1 MWFDTTQTHRIY
13 HHRKGKYVMKKR
25 AFAFHSRLDPHN
37 FGVRIQEEAKEAH
50 LPIEQSEKAF
60 NLRIDGNHG
69 GQVFYQARISENE
82 HGGSHIEGEIITI
95 PWNEA
100 KNRTKFQKVM
110 EVIGYI
116 LGGIALLPV
125 VVLIFLFLG
134 FYELFLL
141 FKNKGKRE
149 LPREEKN
156 LLDFMINK
164 MSCEQK

>member
-1 MWFDTTQTHRIY
+1 
-13 HHRKGKYVMKKR
+13 MKKR
-25 AFAFHSRLDPHN
+25 IFAFQSMSDPHH
-37 FGVRIQEEAKEAH
+37 FLTRIQEEVENAD
-50 LPIEQSEKAF
+50 LLMEQSENAF
-60 NLRIDGNHG
+60 KLRIDVNHG
-69 GQVFYQARISENE
+69 GQVFYQARISADE
-82 HGGSHIEGEIITI
+82 HGGSLIEGEIIAI

-100 KNRTKFQKVM
+100 KNRTKLQKVM

-116 LGGIALLPV
+116 LCVIVLLPV
-125 VVLIFLFLG
+125 IVLVFLFLG

-149 LPREEKN
+149 LPRDEKN

>member
-1 MWFDTTQTHRIY
+1 
-13 HHRKGKYVMKKR
+13 MKKKR
-25 AFAFHSRLDPHN
+25 TFTFHSMLDPHH
-37 FGVRIQEEAKEAH
+37 FLTRIQEEAKQAD
-50 LPIEQSEKAF
+50 LLIEQSANTF
-60 NLRIDGNHG
+60 SLRIDGNHA
-69 GQVFYQARISENE
+69 GQVFYQARISVDE
-82 HGGSHIEGEIITI
+82 HSGSHIEGEIITI

-110 EVIGYI
+110 EVMCYT
-116 LGGIALLPV
+116 LGGIVLLPV
-125 VVLIFLFLG
+125 IALIFLILG

-141 FKNKGKRE
+141 FKNKGKIE

>member
-1 MWFDTTQTHRIY
+1 MLNP
-13 HHRKGKYVMKKR
+13 HHFLM
-25 AFAFHSRLDPHN
+25 
-37 FGVRIQEEAKEAH
+37 RIQEEA
-50 LPIEQSEKAF
+50 EQADLLIDQAENAF

-69 GQVFYQARISENE
+69 GQVFYQARISADEL
-82 HGGSHIEGEIITI
+82 GGSHIEGEIITI
-95 PWNEA
+95 PWNEV
-100 KNRTKFQKVM
+100 KDRTKFQKVM

-116 LGGIALLPV
+116 LGGIVLLPV
-125 VVLIFLFLG
+125 IALIFLILG

-164 MSCEQK
+164 MCCRRK

>member
-1 MWFDTTQTHRIY
+1 
-13 HHRKGKYVMKKR
+13 MKKR
-25 AFAFHSRLDPHN
+25 AFAFHSRLDPHR
-37 FGVRIQEEAKEAH
+37 FLMRIQEEA
-50 LPIEQSEKAF
+50 EQADLFIDQSGNAIK
-60 NLRIDGNHG
+60 LRIDSNHG
-69 GQVFYQARISENE
+69 GQVFYQARISDDEQ
-82 HGGSHIEGEIITI
+82 GGSHIEGEIITV

-100 KNRTKFQKVM
+100 KNRTKLQKVM

-116 LGGIALLPV
+116 LGGIVLLPV
-125 VVLIFLFLG
+125 IVLIFLILG

>member
-1 MWFDTTQTHRIY
+1 MR
-13 HHRKGKYVMKKR
+13 KKR
-25 AFAFHSRLDPHN
+25 IFAFHSMLAPHY
-37 FGVRIQEEAKEAH
+37 FLAGIQEKAGKAN
-50 LPIEQSEKAF
+50 LLIEQSENTF

-69 GQVFYQARISENE
+69 GQVFYQARISTDE

-95 PWNEA
+95 PWGEV

-116 LGGIALLPV
+116 LGGIVFSPV
-125 VVLIFLFLG
+125 IVLFFLIFG
-134 FYELFLL
+134 FHELFLL

-149 LPREEKN
+149 LPREEKK

-164 MSCEQK
+164 MNCEQK

>member
-1 MWFDTTQTHRIY
+1 
-13 HHRKGKYVMKKR
+13 MKKKR
-25 AFAFHSRLDPHN
+25 IFAFHSRLDPHS
-37 FGVRIQEEAKEAH
+37 FGVRIQEEAKQAR
-50 LPIEQSEKAF
+50 LPIEQSENAF
-60 NLRIDGNHG
+60 NLRIDCNHG
-69 GQVFYQARISENE
+69 GQVFYQARISADE
-82 HGGSHIEGEIITI
+82 HGGSLIEGEIIAI

-100 KNRTKFQKVM
+100 KNRTKLQKVM

-116 LGGIALLPV
+116 LGGIVLLPV
-125 VVLIFLFLG
+125 IVLVFLFLG

-149 LPREEKN
+149 LPRDEKN

>member
-1 MWFDTTQTHRIY
+1 
-13 HHRKGKYVMKKR
+13 MKKR
-25 AFAFHSRLDPHN
+25 IFTFYSRLDPHT
-37 FGVRIQEEAKEAH
+37 FGVRIQEEAKQSH
-50 LPIEQSEKAF
+50 LPIEQSENTF
-60 NLRIDGNHG
+60 NLRIDCNHG
-69 GQVFYQARISENE
+69 GQVFYQARISADE
-82 HGGSHIEGEIITI
+82 HGGSLIEGEIIAI

-100 KNRTKFQKVM
+100 KNRTKLQKVM

-116 LGGIALLPV
+116 LGGIVLLPV
-125 VVLIFLFLG
+125 IVLVFLFLG

-149 LPREEKN
+149 LPRDEKN

>member
-1 MWFDTTQTHRIY
+1 MR
-13 HHRKGKYVMKKR
+13 KKR
-25 AFAFHSRLDPHN
+25 TFAFHSMLDSHH
-37 FGVRIQEEAKEAH
+37 FLTRIQEEVENAD
-50 LPIEQSEKAF
+50 LLIDQSENTF
-60 NLRIDGNHG
+60 NLRIDCNHG
-69 GQVFYQARISENE
+69 GQVFYQARISADE
-82 HGGSHIEGEIITI
+82 HCGSLIEGEIIAI

-100 KNRTKFQKVM
+100 KNRTKLQKVM

-116 LGGIALLPV
+116 LGGIVLLPV
-125 VVLIFLFLG
+125 IVLVFLFLG

-149 LPREEKN
+149 LPRDEKN